1 MAKAI
6 QVDDNKTYIEK
17 NAFDTIIQI
26 TNIPAEKRIP
36 SKNDGSQKIDLYKLI
51 TLIIA
56 IVTFIHSVLSSCDSS
71 KSWTNLLQLEEKRLE
86 IEEERLEI
94 EKAQNL
100 KKDDIIRYL
109 QSCLEL
115 LEHRSESNQEIQGLH
130 EETPEIQDAPKETP

>member
-86 IEEERLEI
+86 IEEERQI
-94 EKAQNL
+94 GRA
-100 KKDDIIRYL
+100 
-109 QSCLEL
+109 
-115 LEHRSESNQEIQGLH
+115 HV
-130 EETPEIQDAPKETP
+130 